1 MDKNII
7 LESLIGYYAYYEEQK
22 IALTTTTGN
31 FLKTDALLVLDS
43 KSKLQNLL
51 IEKDLEKFEIY
62 PCIVKSVLNS
72 LDLGGYYAMDKN
84 TFIRFQSLVYD
95 YQDKDF
101 SQKEK
106 EFQKIE
112 ENMVIIFGNYIDK
125 ASLN

>member
-7 LESLIGYYAYYEEQK
+7 LESIIGYYAYCEVEK

-51 IEKDLEKFEIY
+51 IAKDLEKFQIY
-62 PCIVKSVLNS
+62 PCIVKNVLNS
-72 LDLGGYYAMDKN
+72 LELGGYYAMDKN
-84 TFIRFQSLVYD
+84 TFIIFQSLVHD

-101 SQKEK
+101 TQKEK

-112 ENMVIIFGNYIDK
+112 DNMVIIFGNYIDK